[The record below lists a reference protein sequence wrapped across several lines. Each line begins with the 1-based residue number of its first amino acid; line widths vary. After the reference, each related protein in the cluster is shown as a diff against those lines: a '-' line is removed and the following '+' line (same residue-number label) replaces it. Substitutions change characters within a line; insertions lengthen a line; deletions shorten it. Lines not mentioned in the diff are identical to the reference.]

1 MLAGFVRTA
10 LILTVRRVLWIDG
23 FCCLGVWIGPVSAIL
38 WFMKRNGDR
47 AFTLIELL
55 VVIAI
60 IGILASLLLPAL
72 GKAKAAAK
80 RIDCANNLKQINLAM
95 QMYIHDYED
104 YLPPLLSWHPALDR
118 WGPGYESWGNPVPW
132 SRLLWSEYLDKN
144 TNILQ
149 CAGNLPQ
156 LKRIVRREDLHKK
169 SILLIKFNFAYG
181 INWNVVVSER
191 RLPWRPNVGRPGP
204 VDFYSRKITEIVS
217 PADCVSFG
225 DAVGWQQVGSTV
237 AIIEPRYGNVLS
249 QKPWLGGEQPDYAFG
264 ISRRHAGRANMAFLD
279 GHVEHGSLRDWTLPV
294 SAVWN
299 RWHYR
304 NRWPVE
310 DFQNLRADNWAPLY
324 GADEFLPET
333 SGD

>member
-1 MLAGFVRTA
+1 ME
-10 LILTVRRVLWIDG
+10 
-23 FCCLGVWIGPVSAIL
+23 
-38 WFMKRNGDR
+38 KNRNR

-55 VVIAI
+55 VVIAM

-95 QMYIHDYED
+95 HMHIHDHDD
-104 YLPPLLSWHPALDR
+104 YLPPVVSVHLARDR
-118 WGPGYESWGNPVPW
+118 FGPGYEAGSSNYRVPW
-132 SRLLWSEYLDKN
+132 ERLLWADYLDRN

-156 LKRIVRREDLHKK
+156 LNRIVRREDLHGK
-169 SILLIKFNFAYG
+169 SALPIKFNFAYG
-181 INWNVVVSER
+181 INWNMAVSEK
-191 RLPWRPNVGRPGP
+191 RLPWRTSVARPSV
-204 VDFYSRKITEIVS
+204 VDFYSRKITDVVS

-225 DAVGWQQVGSTV
+225 DSVGWQWAGSQVFI
-237 AIIEPRYGNVLS
+237 AHPRYGNALS
-249 QKPWLGGEQPDYAFG
+249 QRTWSGGDDGSFDFSKYAFG
-264 ISRRHAGRANMAFLD
+264 ISRRHAGRSNMAFLD

-294 SAVWN
+294 SSVWN

-310 DFQNLRADNWAPLY
+310 DFQNLRADRWFPLY
-324 GADEFLPET
+324 GVDEFLPET
-333 SGD
+333 AGDF